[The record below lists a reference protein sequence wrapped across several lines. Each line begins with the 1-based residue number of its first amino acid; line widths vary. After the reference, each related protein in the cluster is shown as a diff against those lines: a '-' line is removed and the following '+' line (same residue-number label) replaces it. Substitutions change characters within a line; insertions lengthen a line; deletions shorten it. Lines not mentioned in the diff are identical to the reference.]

1 MNHLSLACINPS
13 PNIIALAQHA
23 FELQMFIETIE
34 PIVLSY
40 EKAIF
45 ESKVWYADPSSGL
58 PGTFQLTD
66 RSHICAM
73 SKEDSDL
80 YFSLLNQKRI
90 ESGLFAHDEDF
101 CPLSSAESK
110 LYQVQ
115 NELITCL
122 APKTGISCEQ
132 VQDRNRYIDFVMNS
146 LARYLSPGLLSP
158 EWKWRLGHTA
168 TTLEDARVIVSI
180 IAKELALNVS
190 AWRVSTTAISPWE
203 YTELSDQAEHTLS
216 VGISS
221 GGVVSINGDPF
232 TPKERIS
239 NITLINA
246 FESVSTA
253 FTRFKERDA
262 FWRNYQYDSA
272 PAVS

>member
-1 MNHLSLACINPS
+1 MNHISLACINPS
-13 PNIIALAQHA
+13 PNIIELAQHA

-45 ESKVWYADPSSGL
+45 ESRVWYADPSSGL
-58 PGTFQLTD
+58 PATFRLTE
-66 RSHICAM
+66 RTQICAM
-73 SKEDSDL
+73 SKKDSDL

-115 NELITCL
+115 NKLLTCL
-122 APKTGISCEQ
+122 TPTTGISCEQ
-132 VQDRNRYIDFVMNS
+132 IQDRNRYIDFVMNS
-146 LARYLSPGLLSP
+146 LARYLSPGLSP
-158 EWKWRLGHTA
+158 QWKWRLGHIA
-168 TTLEDARVIVSI
+168 TSLEDARIIVSI
-180 IAKELALNVS
+180 VVDELGLDMS
-190 AWRVSTTAISPWE
+190 AWRACTTAISPWE
-203 YTELSDQAEHTLS
+203 YTELSDQVGHTLS
-216 VGISS
+216 VGISA
-221 GGVVSINGDPF
+221 GGVVSVNGDPF

-262 FWRNYQYDSA
+262 FWRNYEYESVSA
-272 PAVS
+272 MS